1 MRYFELINNKSAK
14 FWEINDYWNEDR
26 KFVHVRYGKIGTEGR
41 TIRHYYHGPA
51 KNGVGTK
58 MVDKLV
64 AQKLKKGYVER
75 KFRVRKVVFKKKTKK
90 RSKIKKNQKGG
101 ALTIKNKNISK
112 SKKKTQKNVVKILVF
127 VYNINY
133 YDKDGDKIIEK
144 ISEFRKKNKDY
155 VSDDGQSGSYGLYK
169 RYLVPKE
176 KTIKFKKDITSF
188 YNNLNIK
195 NLKISFAKEGNIDS
209 YLYLLD
215 KEPIIKVKRK
225 TLKKK

>member
-26 KFVHVRYGKIGTEGR
+26 KYVQVRFGKIGTEGR

-75 KFRVRKVVFKKKTKK
+75 KFRVSKVVYKKKSKK
-90 RSKIKKNQKGG
+90 RSKIKKNQKTDS
-101 ALTIKNKNISK
+101 LTIKNKIISK
-112 SKKKTQKNVVKILVF
+112 QKKKSQKDIDKILVF

-133 YDKDGDKIIEK
+133 YDKDGDKITGK
-144 ISEFRKKNKDY
+144 ISEFHKKNKDY

-176 KTIKFKKDITSF
+176 KTTKFKTDITSF

-195 NLKISFAKEGNIDS
+195 NLKISFAEEGNIDS

-215 KEPIIKVKRK
+215 KEPTRKVI
-225 TLKKK
+225 TN

>member
-1 MRYFELINNKSAK
+1 MGIFNPKHLYLQERPDKYGGKYSQEEIDKMIKRANKQGKTMIYYGIKRLNVKREMDRIN
-14 FWEINDYWNEDR
+14 
-26 KFVHVRYGKIGTEGR
+26 
-41 TIRHYYHGPA
+41 
-51 KNGVGTK
+51 
-58 MVDKLV
+58 
-64 AQKLKKGYVER
+64 
-75 KFRVRKVVFKKKTKK
+75 KTKK
-90 RSKIKKNQKGG
+90 SNKTIKIKKGG
-101 ALTIKNKNISK
+101 SLTIINKKISK
-112 SKKKTQKNVVKILVF
+112 SKKTQKNVGKILVF

-133 YDKDGDKIIEK
+133 YDKDGDKITRK
-144 ISEFRKKNKDY
+144 ISEFHKENKDY

-188 YNNLNIK
+188 YNNLNIQ
-195 NLKISFAKEGNIDS
+195 NLKISFIKESDIDS